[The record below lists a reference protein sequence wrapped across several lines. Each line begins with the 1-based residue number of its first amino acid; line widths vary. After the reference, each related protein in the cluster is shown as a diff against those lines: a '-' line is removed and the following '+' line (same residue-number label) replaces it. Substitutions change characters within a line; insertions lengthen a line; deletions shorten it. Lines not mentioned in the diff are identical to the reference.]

1 MAPPLIFSAT
11 WAQDLW
17 GPPRTHP
24 SGLALSVFTL
34 AGLVKTS
41 FMYSATVMG
50 PVDFILFIR
59 CRSIGVTR
67 LFSVASFPELKHF
80 PLQRQGMPEKH
91 D

>member
-1 MAPPLIFSAT
+1 MALETF
-11 WAQDLW
+11 
-17 GPPRTHP
+17 
-24 SGLALSVFTL
+24 GLLRVHTLRGSRFMFTL

-50 PVDFILFIR
+50 PVDFILYIR

-67 LFSVASFPELKHF
+67 LLSAGSFPEPELKHF
-80 PLQRQGMPEKH
+80 PLQIQGMPKKH

>member
-1 MAPPLIFSAT
+1 MALETFGLLRVHT
-11 WAQDLW
+11 LR
-17 GPPRTHP
+17 GPRSPM
-24 SGLALSVFTL
+24 FTL

-50 PVDFILFIR
+50 PVDFILYIR

-67 LFSVASFPELKHF
+67 LLSAGSFPEPELKHF
-80 PLQRQGMPEKH
+80 PLQIQGMPEKH